1 MKSLKSKI
9 KKAIE
14 IVLNSEISLVD
25 IDAKEEEVIILEDY
39 QKLLDR
45 IAVRVIEVLKEDDL
59 EKHRK
64 ASKEVD
70 ENTKKYWDKIK
81 EL

>member
-1 MKSLKSKI
+1 MKTKKQKI
-9 KKAIE
+9 KTAVE
-14 IVLNSEISLVD
+14 IVLNSEILTD
-25 IDAKEEEVIILEDY
+25 EKDEEFIILDKDY

-64 ASKEVD
+64 ASQMIN